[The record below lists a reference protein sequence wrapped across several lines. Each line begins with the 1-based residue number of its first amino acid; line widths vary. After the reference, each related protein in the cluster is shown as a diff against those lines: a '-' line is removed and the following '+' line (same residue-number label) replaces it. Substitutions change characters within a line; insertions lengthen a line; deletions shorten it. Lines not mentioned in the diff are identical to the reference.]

1 MASESSYSAGED
13 FGSQSH
19 VVGIPFSDS
28 KKDFLN
34 SINSKGKCAYCNT
47 SNDFSACFKL

>member
-28 KKDFLN
+28 KKEGCSKPIEQPSFL
-34 SINSKGKCAYCNT
+34 IG
-47 SNDFSACFKL
+47 